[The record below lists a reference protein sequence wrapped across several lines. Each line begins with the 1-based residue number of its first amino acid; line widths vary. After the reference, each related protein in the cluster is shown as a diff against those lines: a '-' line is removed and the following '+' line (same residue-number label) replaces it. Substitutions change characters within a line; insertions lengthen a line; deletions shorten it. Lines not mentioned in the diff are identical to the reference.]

1 MFSLLFKSIEGSPN
15 NSVKNRED
23 RLYVFSSFSKQNLQ
37 DEFRVFSLYYLLIF
51 RESDNYD
58 DQLDEEMRALQMIQ
72 QQKRQPISKDVV

>member
-1 MFSLLFKSIEGSPN
+1 MFSLLFKSIEGFPN
-15 NSVKNRED
+15 NSVKNRDD

-37 DEFRVFSLYYLLIF
+37 DEFRVFSLYYLFIF